1 MGRTL
6 LWTLV
11 IVAAGLLY
19 WAWVF
24 GSRIISP
31 RPPAGPLRRPQQAAP
46 GQPPLVASGPGPK
59 ILQFYAY
66 PGLLAEGER
75 AALCYGVAEAAAV
88 AIEPGIGHVGLST
101 NTCLSIS
108 PEADTRYTLTATG
121 HDGATATASFLLRVH
136 VDPAKLPKILTF
148 AAGRPKKEDDHTVV
162 QLCYRAENATEVRI
176 APPAFPPT
184 AAPHGCFYVVAHQ
197 TTEYTLTAAD
207 SKGRS
212 VQKSLT
218 VRVP

>member
-1 MGRTL
+1 LSQTL
-6 LWTLV
+6 RWTLV

-24 GSRIISP
+24 GSRILSQRP
-31 RPPAGPLRRPQQAAP
+31 AAGPPARPQQVGPARSPLGAGAA
-46 GQPPLVASGPGPK
+46 GPK

-66 PGLLAEGER
+66 PGLLTEGER
-75 AALCYGVAEAAAV
+75 AALCYGVAEAAAIT
-88 AIEPGIGHVGLST
+88 IEPGIGAVPPST

-108 PEADTRYTLTATG
+108 PQSDTRYTLTARG
-121 HDGATATASFLLRVH
+121 HDGASTTASFVLRVRLE
-136 VDPAKLPKILTF
+136 PEKLPRILTF
-148 AAGRPKKEDDHTVV
+148 VAGQPRKEDDHVV
-162 QLCYRAENATEVRI
+162 LQLCYRTENASEVSI
-176 APPAFPPT
+176 VPPAFPPT

-207 SKGRS
+207 AKGRR
-212 VQKSLT
+212 VHKRLT